1 MIDRIFDIVAAGLY
15 GSASAIGLT
24 YNEINIL
31 VYYLIIPLT
40 WTVMLD
46 VWLRR
51 AIATPILLAIWTG
64 LALSVGSDFSGWC
77 DRAFA
82 ASVDFLNLFN
92 AWGGNY
98 VLNSVIICVL
108 LPLIIYVL
116 LAWPLIRR
124 YTRSRHSN

>member
-46 VWLRR
+46 VRLRR
-51 AIATPILLAIWTG
+51 VIATPILLAIWTG

-108 LPLIIYVL
+108 LPLIIYAL

-124 YTRSRHSN
+124 YTRPRHSN